1 MKPPCE
7 TIRLG
12 KQARDQLI
20 KIKRNTGIENWNV
33 ICRWALCVSLREPTP
48 PPVVKASSDD
58 GVEMTWKVFGGE
70 NAQYYCALLAN
81 SRLHDSKG
89 TAAMDDSALL
99 HAHIRRG
106 LGYLASGADTR
117 SIELLISRWLNA
129 EINLEI
135 PTGDAMPKS

>member
-1 MKPPCE
+1 
-7 TIRLG
+7 LG

-70 NAQYYCALLAN
+70 NSNYYAALLSN
-81 SRLHDSKG
+81 SKLEDRKG
-89 TAAMDDSALL
+89 ASSLDDSALL

-106 LGYLASGADTR
+106 LGYLASGSDTR
-117 SIELLISRWLNA
+117 SIELLVSRWLKS
-129 EINLEI
+129 ELKLET
-135 PTGDAMPKS
+135 PSGDAKPER

>member
-1 MKPPCE
+1 MTPPCE

-70 NAQYYCALLAN
+70 SANYFSALLLN
-81 SRLHDSKG
+81 SRRHEDKG
-89 TAAMDDSALL
+89 AASLDDSALI

-106 LGYLASGADTR
+106 LGFLASGADTR
-117 SIELLISRWLNA
+117 SIELLVSRWLNA
-129 EINLEI
+129 ELSLET
-135 PTGDAMPKS
+135 PTGDATQVR